1 MNTTT
6 TTATEVN
13 VNKAIA
19 YFFAAVTIVST
30 IVCILTKATA

>member
-6 TTATEVN
+6 THQELN

-19 YFFAAVTIVST
+19 VFFAAVTLVSV
-30 IVCILTKATA
+30 IVCIITKATA